1 MTDFVNKVGGRD
13 NNFNLLRV
21 IAAAAVLVSHAYPI
35 SLGPGA
41 VEPLSAC
48 LSMTLGGL
56 GVISFFVISGFFI
69 SQSFENNSVLRFC
82 MARLL
87 RIYPGLLVVL
97 LFTVLVIG
105 PLFTRLSIRDYLTD
119 ANTISYVPHNLS
131 LKWLQYDLPGVFATN
146 PYPAAI
152 NGSLWSLFYEVA
164 CYGIVVAVGALG
176 ISRRRWWFC
185 AFLSIY
191 ASAYFGSKLFSPVH
205 NYLLEH
211 TAFMALH
218 GLTWPFVLGMAAYHF
233 RQFLVTPLHLF
244 MCAGAGCVALLSY
257 RSPFF
262 LDAFV
267 LFWSLLIFYVGYLSF
282 KPLKMY
288 NRCGD
293 YSYGVYIYA
302 FPCEQIGAAL
312 WPGIS
317 PVVLMAVSLPA
328 TLAFA
333 VLSWHFIE
341 RRALAFRANAAAWL
355 EYSLSFTTRAGLN
368 VSDTRVD
375 STKLG

>member
-1 MTDFVNKVGGRD
+1 MNDLVSKIGGRD

-21 IAAAAVLVSHAYPI
+21 TAAGEVLISHAFPI

-41 VEPLSAC
+41 AEPLSTS

-69 SQSFENNSVLRFC
+69 SQSFENNSLLRFC
-82 MARLL
+82 VARLL

-97 LFTVLVIG
+97 LFTVVVIG

-119 ANTISYVPHNLS
+119 ASTISYLPHNLS
-131 LKWLQYDLPGVFATN
+131 LKWLQYELPGVFATS

-164 CYGIVVAVGALG
+164 CYGIVVAIGALG

-191 ASAYFGSKLFSPVH
+191 ASAYFGSMLFSHVQ

-211 TAFMALH
+211 TAFMAMH
-218 GLTWPFVLGMAAYHF
+218 ALTWPFVLGMAAYQF
-233 RQFLVTPLHLF
+233 RQFLMTPLHLL
-244 MCAGAGCVALLSY
+244 MCAGAGGIALLSY
-257 RSPFF
+257 RSLFF
-262 LDAFV
+262 HESFV
-267 LFWSLLIFYVGYLSF
+267 FFWCLLIFYVGYLSF
-282 KPLKMY
+282 KPLKIY

-317 PVVLMAVSLPA
+317 PVALMAVSLPA

-333 VLSWHFIE
+333 MLSWHFVE

-355 EYSLSFTTRAGLN
+355 ECNLYSTTRADLD

>member
-1 MTDFVNKVGGRD
+1 MNDLIGKARGRD

-21 IAAAAVLVSHAYPI
+21 TAAGAVLVSHAFPI
-35 SLGPGA
+35 SVGYGA
-41 VEPLSAC
+41 AEPLSAS

-69 SQSFENNSVLRFC
+69 SQSFENNSLLRFF

-87 RIYPGLLVVL
+87 RIYPALLVVL
-97 LFTVLVIG
+97 LFSALVIG
-105 PLFTRLSIRDYLTD
+105 PLFTQLSIRDYLTN
-119 ANTISYVPHNLS
+119 AYTISYLPRNLS
-131 LKWLQYDLPGVFATN
+131 LKWLQYELPGVFATN

-164 CYGIVVAVGALG
+164 CYGIVVAIGALG
-176 ISRRRWWFC
+176 IFRQRWWFC

-191 ASAYFGSKLFSPVH
+191 ASIYFALKLFSPVH

-233 RQFLVTPLHLF
+233 RQFLMTPLHLL
-244 MCAGAGCVALLSY
+244 MCAGAGCIALLSY
-257 RSPFF
+257 RSF
-262 LDAFV
+262 LFHEAFV
-267 LFWSLLIFYVGYLSF
+267 FFWSLLIFYVGYLSF

-293 YSYGVYIYA
+293 YSYGMYIYA

-317 PVVLMAVSLPA
+317 PVALIAVSLPA
-328 TLAFA
+328 TLVLAM
-333 VLSWHFIE
+333 LSWHLVE
-341 RRALAFRANAAAWL
+341 RRALAFRTNAAAWL
-355 EYSLSFTTRAGLN
+355 EYSLSAAARAGLN
-368 VSDTRVD
+368 AGKREPT
-375 STKLG
+375 

>member
-1 MTDFVNKVGGRD
+1 M
-13 NNFNLLRV
+13 
-21 IAAAAVLVSHAYPI
+21 
-35 SLGPGA
+35 
-41 VEPLSAC
+41 
-48 LSMTLGGL
+48 GGL

-218 GLTWPFVLGMAAYHF
+218 GFDLAICARHGRLPLSPILGDPPTSIHV
-233 RQFLVTPLHLF
+233 RRRGVRRT
-244 MCAGAGCVALLSY
+244 VIVSK
-257 RSPFF
+257 PFF
-262 LDAFV
+262 
-267 LFWSLLIFYVGYLSF
+267 S
-282 KPLKMY
+282 
-288 NRCGD
+288 
-293 YSYGVYIYA
+293 
-302 FPCEQIGAAL
+302 
-312 WPGIS
+312 
-317 PVVLMAVSLPA
+317 
-328 TLAFA
+328 
-333 VLSWHFIE
+333 
-341 RRALAFRANAAAWL
+341 
-355 EYSLSFTTRAGLN
+355 
-368 VSDTRVD
+368 
-375 STKLG
+375 

>member
-1 MTDFVNKVGGRD
+1 MNDLIGKARGRD

-21 IAAAAVLVSHAYPI
+21 TAAGAVLVSHAFPI
-35 SLGPGA
+35 SVGYGA
-41 VEPLSAC
+41 AEPLSAS

-69 SQSFENNSVLRFC
+69 SQSFENNSLLRFF

-87 RIYPGLLVVL
+87 RIYPALLVVL
-97 LFTVLVIG
+97 LFSALVIG
-105 PLFTRLSIRDYLTD
+105 PLFTQLSIRDYLTN
-119 ANTISYVPHNLS
+119 AYTISYLPRNLS
-131 LKWLQYDLPGVFATN
+131 LKWLQYELPGVFATN

-164 CYGIVVAVGALG
+164 CYGIVVAIGALG
-176 ISRRRWWFC
+176 IFRQRWWFC

-191 ASAYFGSKLFSPVH
+191 ASIYFALKLFSPVH

-233 RQFLVTPLHLF
+233 RQFLMTPLHLL
-244 MCAGAGCVALLSY
+244 MCAGAGCIALLSY
-257 RSPFF
+257 RSF
-262 LDAFV
+262 LFHEAFV
-267 LFWSLLIFYVGYLSF
+267 FFWSLLIFYVGYLSF

-317 PVVLMAVSLPA
+317 PVALMAVSLPA
-328 TLAFA
+328 TLVLAM
-333 VLSWHFIE
+333 LSWHLVE
-341 RRALAFRANAAAWL
+341 RRALAFRTNAAAWL
-355 EYSLSFTTRAGLN
+355 EYSLSAAARAGLN
-368 VSDTRVD
+368 AGKREPT
-375 STKLG
+375 

>member
-1 MTDFVNKVGGRD
+1 MNDLVKKGGGRD

-21 IAAAAVLVSHAYPI
+21 IAAGAVLVSHAFPI

-41 VEPLSAC
+41 AEPLSTT

-69 SQSFENNSVLRFC
+69 SQSFENNSLLRFC
-82 MARLL
+82 IARLL

-105 PLFTRLSIRDYLTD
+105 PFFTRLSIRDYLTD
-119 ANTISYVPHNLS
+119 ANTISYLPRNLS
-131 LKWLQYDLPGVFATN
+131 LKWLQYELPGVFTTN

-164 CYGIVVAVGALG
+164 CYGIVVAVGVLG
-176 ISRRRWWFC
+176 IARRRWWFC

-191 ASAYFGSKLFSPVH
+191 ASAYFGSKLFPPVH

-233 RQFLVTPLHLF
+233 RQFLTTPMHLST
-244 MCAGAGCVALLSY
+244 CIGAGCIALLSY
-257 RSPFF
+257 RSFF
-262 LDAFV
+262 FHEAFIF
-267 LFWSLLIFYVGYLSF
+267 FWSLLIFYVGYLSF

-288 NRCGD
+288 NQCGD

-312 WPGIS
+312 WPGLS
-317 PVVLMAVSLPA
+317 PVALIAVSLPA
-328 TLAFA
+328 TLALA
-333 VLSWHFIE
+333 VLSWHAVE
-341 RRALAFRANAAAWL
+341 RRALAFRTRAAAWL
-355 EYSLSFTTRAGLN
+355 ESSFFSTTRAGLSVN
-368 VSDTRVD
+368 NTRVD